1 MTSESSVPLSVAQ
14 TYRGRHV
21 LLTGGSGFLGKVWL
35 AMMLEHV
42 PDIGRIYVLVRSKAL
57 VSGQQRV
64 QNMLNSSPAFR
75 TLHDKLGADFG
86 DYVNARLEVVEGELS
101 DPGLAMDPEVR
112 RRLLGKV
119 DLVVHCAGLVDFD
132 PDLRKALGSNVYGT
146 LHVADFVE
154 ACDSASMLH
163 ISTCYVAG
171 ARPGVVPEA
180 LHDNY
185 APIDDGFDVERELGE
200 ALEAIERICAEEQ
213 SPQARDE
220 IDREVHAVIRERR
233 SGHNEK
239 LALNLTQRRLRER
252 LRDALSR
259 EGMQRARRWG
269 WPNTYTYSKS
279 MAESLLARRAGRI
292 RVSVLRPT
300 IVESARAYPFPGWNE
315 SFNGSAPLAYVM
327 GTWFRMVP
335 ARPDAPFD
343 VVPVDEVCKGMVV
356 AGAHLM
362 AGVHAPVYQIGSSDQ
377 NRCSVGRA
385 AELIVLAHRH
395 YYRGDG
401 RTRNERVLK
410 SRWDAILV
418 EPDVLWGNPN
428 VRSVV
433 RSIDDALDLFPRKL
447 RKRVQRHQQRLRE
460 IDGKL
465 GDIQKMIDLYL
476 PFMYENFH
484 VFEARA
490 IERVPIV
497 EAFFRFDIRS
507 LDWRHYWIHVHMPG
521 LRRWAFPLIEGR
533 RPERYRT
540 AHPLVLREPPA
551 QAAVLPQRA
560 AAAGEV

>member
-1 MTSESSVPLSVAQ
+1 MESYSGQ
-14 TYRGRHV
+14 HV

-75 TLHDKLGADFG
+75 PLHEKLGAGFG
-86 DYVNARLEVVEGELS
+86 DYVNARLEVVEGELN
-101 DPGLAMDPEVR
+101 DPGLAMDPLVR
-112 RRLLGKV
+112 RRLLGDI

-171 ARPGVVPEA
+171 ARQGQVSET
-180 LHDNY
+180 LHENY
-185 APIDDGFDVERELGE
+185 APLDDGFDVEQELGD
-200 ALEAIERICAEEQ
+200 AMQAIERICAAEQ
-213 SPQARDE
+213 SPEARDAV
-220 IDREVHAVIRERR
+220 DREVHALIRERR
-233 SGHNEK
+233 TGHNEK

-279 MAESLLARRAGRI
+279 IAESLLARRADRI
-292 RVSVLRPT
+292 RLSVLRPS

-327 GTWFRMVP
+327 GSWFRMVP

-356 AGAHLM
+356 AGAHLLR
-362 AGVHAPVYQIGSSDQ
+362 GVHAPVYQIGSSDL

-395 YYRGDG
+395 YYRGEG

-410 SRWDAILV
+410 SRWDSVLV
-418 EPDVLWGNPN
+418 EPDVLFNN
-428 VRSVV
+428 SNMRSLVKGF
-433 RSIDDALDLFPRKL
+433 DELLDLLPRKL
-447 RKRVQRHQQRLRE
+447 RKRVQRHQERARE
-460 IDGKL
+460 VDGKL

-484 VFEARA
+484 VFHTRA
-490 IERVPIV
+490 INRVPIA
-497 EAFFRFDIRS
+497 EAFFRFDIGS
-507 LDWRHYWIHVHMPG
+507 LDWRKYWIHTHMPG

-540 AHPLVLREPPA
+540 AHPLTLRAPPREVA
-551 QAAVLPQRA
+551 VQPRQAAEA
-560 AAAGEV
+560 

>member
-1 MTSESSVPLSVAQ
+1 MTSEHARPLSIEE
-14 TYRGRHV
+14 TYAGRHV

-35 AMMLEHV
+35 AMLLEHV
-42 PDIGRIYVLVRSKAL
+42 PDIGRIYLLVRSKAL

-75 TLHDKLGADFG
+75 TLHEKLGAGFG

-101 DPGLAMDPEVR
+101 DPGLAMDPAVR
-112 RRLLGKV
+112 RRLLGQL

-171 ARPGVVPEA
+171 ARQGAVPET
-180 LHDNY
+180 LHENY
-185 APIDDGFDVERELGE
+185 APIDDGFDVERELGD
-200 ALEAIERICAEEQ
+200 AMQAIERICATEQ
-213 SPQARDE
+213 SPEARDE
-220 IDREVHAVIRERR
+220 VDREVHAMIRERR
-233 SGHNEK
+233 TGHNEK
-239 LALNLTQRRLRER
+239 LASNLVQRRLRER

-279 MAESLLARRAGRI
+279 MAESLLARRVGRI
-292 RVSVLRPT
+292 RLAVLRPT

-327 GTWFRMVP
+327 GSWFRMVP

-356 AGAHLM
+356 SGAHLLRD
-362 AGVHAPVYQIGSSDQ
+362 VHAPVYQIGSSDR

-395 YYRGDG
+395 YYRGEG

-410 SRWDAILV
+410 SRWDSILV
-418 EPDVLWGNPN
+418 EPDVLFSNPN
-428 VRSVV
+428 MRSLVKGF
-433 RSIDDALDLFPRKL
+433 DEMLDLLPRKL
-447 RKRVQRHQQRLRE
+447 RKRVARHQERARE
-460 IDGKL
+460 IDGTL

-484 VFEARA
+484 VFEGRA
-490 IERVPIV
+490 IERVPIA

-507 LDWRHYWIHVHMPG
+507 LDWRDYWIHTHMPG

-540 AHPLVLREPPA
+540 AHPLTLREPQLEASVQPR
-551 QAAVLPQRA
+551 RA
-560 AAAGEV
+560 AMAGE